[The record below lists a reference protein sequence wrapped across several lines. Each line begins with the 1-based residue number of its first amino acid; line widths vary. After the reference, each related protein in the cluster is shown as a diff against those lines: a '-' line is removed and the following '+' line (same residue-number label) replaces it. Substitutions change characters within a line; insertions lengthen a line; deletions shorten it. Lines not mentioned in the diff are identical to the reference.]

1 MKPRCAILVRVSTVR
16 QETDRQISDLRE
28 LVNRK
33 GWNVVAVVEEE
44 GVRGSAKVRPGLD
57 RVVAMARAGEIDKVA
72 VHEVS
77 RVARKNSVAHKFL
90 ETLTEC
96 SVSLYWHAQGIE
108 TMLDNG
114 TRNPAAGL
122 IFSIMSEF
130 ARNESEQLSQRIRSG
145 LVEAKRKGRVLG
157 RSPKLDADFLAERA
171 DIVEAL
177 RSGLSIRVIAG
188 AHGCG
193 ISTVQKVKFILS
205 KS

>member
-1 MKPRCAILVRVSTVR
+1 MKPRCTILVRVSTVR
-16 QETDRQISDLRE
+16 QETDRQINDLKSI
-28 LVNRK
+28 VASK
-33 GWNVVAVVEEE
+33 GWSVVAVVEEE

-90 ETLTEC
+90 EQLTEC
-96 SVSLYWHAQGIE
+96 GVSLYWHAQGIE

-145 LVEAKRKGRVLG
+145 LAEARRKGVVLG
-157 RSPKLDADFLAERA
+157 RAKVPETAFLAKYGHVADLLRA
-171 DIVEAL
+171 GV
-177 RSGLSIRVIAG
+177 SIRKIASDTG
-188 AHGCG
+188 VNHV
-193 ISTVQKVKFILS
+193 TVQKVKKLIT
-205 KS
+205 KP

>member
-28 LVNRK
+28 LVERK

-57 RVVAMARAGEIDKVA
+57 RVIAMARAGEIDKVA

-96 SVSLYWHAQGIE
+96 GVSLYWHAQGIE

-145 LVEAKRKGRVLG
+145 LAEARRKGVVLG
-157 RSPKLDADFLAERA
+157 RAKVPQSAFLAKYGHVA
-171 DIVEAL
+171 DLL
-177 RSGLSIRVIAG
+177 RSGVSIRKIASEL
-188 AHGCG
+188 GCG
-193 ISTVQKVKFILS
+193 ISTVQKVKLMAFP
-205 KS
+205 K

>member
-16 QETDRQISDLRE
+16 QETDRQISDLRQI
-28 LVNRK
+28 VVRK

-57 RVVAMARAGEIDKVA
+57 RVVAMARSGEIDKVA

-77 RVARKNSVAHKFL
+77 RVSRKNSVAHQFL

-96 SVSLYWHAQGIE
+96 GVSLYWHAQSIE

-114 TRNPAAGL
+114 TQNPAAGI

-130 ARNESEQLSQRIRSG
+130 AKNESTQLGQRIRSG
-145 LVEAKRKGRVLG
+145 LAEARRKGVVLG
-157 RSPKLDADFLAERA
+157 RAKVPESAFLAKYEHVA
-171 DIVEAL
+171 DLL
-177 RSGLSIRVIAG
+177 RVGVSIRKVASDT
-188 AHGCG
+188 GCG
-193 ISTVQKVKFILS
+193 ISTVQKVKKLITKL
-205 KS
+205 

>member
-1 MKPRCAILVRVSTVR
+1 VR
-16 QETDRQISDLRE
+16 QETDRQINDLKSI
-28 LVNRK
+28 VASK
-33 GWNVVAVVEEE
+33 GWSVVAVVEEE

-90 ETLTEC
+90 EQLTEC
-96 SVSLYWHAQGIE
+96 GVSLYWHAQGIE

-145 LVEAKRKGRVLG
+145 LAEARRKGVVLG
-157 RSPKLDADFLAERA
+157 RAKVPETAFLAKYGHVADLLRA
-171 DIVEAL
+171 GV
-177 RSGLSIRVIAG
+177 SIRKIASDTG
-188 AHGCG
+188 VNHV
-193 ISTVQKVKFILS
+193 TVQKVKKLIT
-205 KS
+205 KP